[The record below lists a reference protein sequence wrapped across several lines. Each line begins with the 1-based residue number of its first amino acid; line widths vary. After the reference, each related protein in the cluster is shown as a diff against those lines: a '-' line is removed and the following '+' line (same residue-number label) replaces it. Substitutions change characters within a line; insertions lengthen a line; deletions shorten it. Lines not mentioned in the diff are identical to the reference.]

1 MTRSGES
8 LPEESADFYTAV
20 ETFNKTIIRISKN
33 SEDHS
38 NSVSSNVTYV
48 NLVNDLKASFIT
60 ITKNLN
66 SIRRAMDDG
75 AKTTFDL
82 EKAIAEKN
90 TFEKI
95 LESYDINHNDDSIT
109 MTPNKISEA
118 HSGIKE
124 ETNNLENEEDT
135 DVLNDFVKEYPEL
148 RNYLFPLSDVG
159 KAGSDFEIKEVS
171 QTEKNL
177 KNNIMVKK
185 QKVKLRFNV
194 CQMELTLKPD
204 YDCPIRECNFKLTN
218 EHVNRGAA
226 TVHLSLQ
233 HDLSEEEIIST
244 LQQFKN
250 RNKRKQSNYKTK
262 RVEEDCN
269 KNKLLKRS

>member
-1 MTRSGES
+1 MTRSSES
-8 LPEESADFYTAV
+8 LPEETAAFYTAV
-20 ETFNKTIIRISKN
+20 ETFNKTTVKITKN

-38 NSVSSNVTYV
+38 NSVSSNV
-48 NLVNDLKASFIT
+48 NLVHDLKASFIT
-60 ITKNLN
+60 ISKNLN
-66 SIRRAMDDG
+66 SVRRAMYDG

-90 TFEKI
+90 TFQKI
-95 LESYDINHNDDSIT
+95 LESYEINHNVADNSIT

-118 HSGIKE
+118 HYGIKE
-124 ETNNLENEEDT
+124 ETNNFENEEDT
-135 DVLNDFVKEYPEL
+135 DVFNDFVKEYPEF
-148 RNYLFPLSDVG
+148 RKYVFPLSDVG

-177 KNNIMVKK
+177 KNKIKVNK

-194 CQMELTLKPD
+194 GQMELTLKPD

-218 EHVNRGAA
+218 EHVNTGAA